1 MIYYPLQS
9 NNIILN
15 PLFEDDAFHQ
25 LKVLCNNQ
33 EFIQNSRVFTNELNL
48 SDSNFMIE
56 KLRLVEGY
64 WFHNRLFS
72 IVDKKTNKP
81 TGIAGLKNI
90 DWIEHRAEI
99 VLIMDNDSI
108 KSKLSYEP
116 IKVMCKKA
124 FQEWNLR
131 RLWIRIFSKDSYT
144 KTVLKGFGFS
154 IEGRMREE
162 IYMDGEYIDLEILG
176 ILKNEFHTV

>member
-1 MIYYPLQS
+1 MLRTFQKHKEYTVIYYPLQS

-124 FQEWNLR
+124 FQPVDQDFFKRFLYKNSAKRFRLFHR
-131 RLWIRIFSKDSYT
+131 R
-144 KTVLKGFGFS
+144 
-154 IEGRMREE
+154 ENAGRN
-162 IYMDGEYIDLEILG
+162 IYGWG
-176 ILKNEFHTV
+176 IY